1 MSGRRLKLSNR
12 RPLAGQVREGG
23 REAVLSEPHWATPE
37 QPASQCVCVGGL
49 PVGVRATEPAKASA
63 GDAPGKQGTRAEVPI
78 PPSARLLTSRA
89 FPLAI
94 RGTGKRGSCRDG
106 PAGYRGVSS
115 NHMLSSVAVAVAAG
129 RKLGRAGQAEAALS
143 PRKEDTRGFLH
154 PTPVLEGTSLLCPAR
169 RPVATPP
176 LSAQAE
182 RAWEHAEGL
191 TAHPEGGPVHPPR
204 PASRVLPVPGLALPT
219 SASGAPP
226 ARVLTPPRAQEDSPL
241 LRPVLGSHQQVSPTL
256 ATHATQ

>member
-1 MSGRRLKLSNR
+1 MGAGRPASGRAQETRAEVS
-12 RPLAGQVREGG
+12 GQSSATGG
-23 REAVLSEPHWATPE
+23 RWPGRSGRGDERLCCQS
-37 QPASQCVCVGGL
+37 PAGPPPSGQRHSVGGGG
-49 PVGVRATEPAKASA
+49 PSRGCQSHGAGKASA
-63 GDAPGKQGTRAEVPI
+63 GDAPGKQGTWAEVPI
-78 PPSARLLTSRA
+78 PPSARLLISRA

-106 PAGYRGVSS
+106 PAGYRGASS

-154 PTPVLEGTSLLCPAR
+154 PTPVLEGTSLFCPSR

-182 RAWEHAEGL
+182 RAWERAEGL
-191 TAHPEGGPVHPPR
+191 TVPPEGGPVHPPR
-204 PASRVLPVPGLALPT
+204 PRAGPPHLHFWGPTRPCGNTTTGSGGLPST
-219 SASGAPP
+219 APCARKSP
-226 ARVLTPPRAQEDSPL
+226 A
-241 LRPVLGSHQQVSPTL
+241 G
-256 ATHATQ
+256 